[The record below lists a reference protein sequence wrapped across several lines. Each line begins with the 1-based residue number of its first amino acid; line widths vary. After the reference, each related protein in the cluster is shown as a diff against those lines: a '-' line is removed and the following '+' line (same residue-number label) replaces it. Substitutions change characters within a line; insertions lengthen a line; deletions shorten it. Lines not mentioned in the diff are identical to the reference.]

1 MPLLLGTAPHQV
13 PTNGDLGTMA
23 FQDAASTQVGNLN
36 ASGVITTG
44 ADANIYGVTV
54 GRGGGSAANSTA
66 VGNEALL
73 LNTTG
78 TSNTAYGVN
87 AIYSNVTGSFNTGS
101 GFKALFGNTGSN
113 NTAVGYLSGY
123 LITSG
128 SKNTILGSFSGN
140 QGGVDIR
147 TSSNNIVISD
157 GDGNPR
163 QVIDASGNTVFGGRV
178 ETTSGGF
185 RFPDASTQ
193 YTAATGFGFKNRII
207 NGSMTI
213 DQRNAGASVTPI
225 NSQYLVDRWFAG
237 LTQASKFTAQQTPSA
252 TETGYASRV
261 TAGFTNYLAATSSS
275 AYSVGAGDIFY
286 LQQRV
291 EGLNFSDL
299 AWGTAGAKT
308 VTLSF
313 WVYSSLT
320 GTFGGALNNSAFNYC
335 YPFSY
340 SIPVA
345 NTWTQISITIA
356 GPTSGTWSFT
366 NTSYLGISFSLGGG
380 SSFSGTAGAWTS
392 AGTYYTATGA
402 TSVVGTSGATFYI
415 TGVQLE
421 KGSTATTF
429 DYRPYGTELALCQRY
444 FEVGLDRNAL
454 VWGGVTIAAA
464 GIYYTNKGFCVTKRA
479 SPIVTTSNEVLSGF
493 ASGAPGLTLDS
504 TGIQASKSSNG
515 TATTSAYYFYNW
527 QASAEL

>member
-1 MPLLLGTAPHQV
+1 MTVTVNG
-13 PTNGDLGTMA
+13 TNGLT
-23 FQDAASTQVGNLN
+23 
-36 ASGVITTG
+36 
-44 ADANIYGVTV
+44 
-54 GRGGGSAANSTA
+54 
-66 VGNEALL
+66 
-73 LNTTG
+73 
-78 TSNTAYGVN
+78 
-87 AIYSNVTGSFNTGS
+87 FN
-101 GFKALFGNTGSN
+101 
-113 NTAVGYLSGY
+113 
-123 LITSG
+123 
-128 SKNTILGSFSGN
+128 
-140 QGGVDIR
+140 
-147 TSSNNIVISD
+147 
-157 GDGNPR
+157 
-163 QVIDASGNTVFGGRV
+163 
-178 ETTSGGF
+178 
-185 RFPDASTQ
+185 DASTQ
-193 YTAATGFGFKNRII
+193 NTAATGFGFKNRLI

-213 DQRNAGASVTPI
+213 DQRNAGASVTPA

-237 LTQASKFTAQQTPSA
+237 LTQAGKFTAQQTPSA
-252 TETGYASRV
+252 AETGYASRV

-275 AYSVGAGDIFY
+275 AYSVSAGDIFY

-299 AWGTAGAKT
+299 AWGSAGAKT

-356 GPTSGTWSFT
+356 GPTSGTWAFT

-415 TGVQLE
+415 TGVQIE

-444 FEVGLDRNAL
+444 FQRFGYSNAGTRVASGGSWASSTTAYVMIPL
-454 VWGGVTIAAA
+454 IVQMRATPTFASTALGRVLLEGIAWYACTSASLLTESTFTLAVFALSVATSTALGGQVANWGGGGVTA
-464 GIYYTNKGFCVTKRA
+464 
-479 SPIVTTSNEVLSGF
+479 
-493 ASGAPGLTLDS
+493 LDVPL
-504 TGIQASKSSNG
+504 
-515 TATTSAYYFYNW
+515 
-527 QASAEL
+527 SAEL

>member
-87 AIYSNVTGSFNTGS
+87 ALYSNVTGSFNTGS

-193 YTAATGFGFKNRII
+193 STAATGFGFKNRII

-213 DQRNAGASVTPI
+213 DQRNAGASVTPA
-225 NSQYLVDRWFAG
+225 SGLTYFVDRWHS
-237 LTQASKFTAQQTPSA
+237 QISPPSKFSVQQNAGSVVPP
-252 TETGYASRV
+252 
-261 TAGFTNYLAATSSS
+261 AGFTNYLGITSLS
-275 AYSVGAGDIFY
+275 AYAVATGDYQCLSQNI
-286 LQQRV
+286 
-291 EGLNFSDL
+291 EGFNTADL
-299 AWGTAGAKT
+299 GWGTANAAT

-313 WVYSSLT
+313 WVRSSLT
-320 GTFGGALNNSAFNYC
+320 GTFGGVLINGTSTRT
-335 YPFSY
+335 YPFTY
-340 SIPVA
+340 TVAAA
-345 NTWTQISITIA
+345 NTWTSVSVTIP
-356 GPTSGTWSFT
+356 GDTTGTWAT
-366 NTSYLGISFSLGGG
+366 NNSTGIEVRIGLGVG
-380 SSFSGTAGAWTS
+380 SQYSGTAGSWS
-392 AGTYYTATGA
+392 SNNYVSATGA
-402 TSVVGTSGATFYI
+402 VSVVGTSGATFYI

-429 DYRPYGTELALCQRY
+429 DYRPYGTELSLCQRY
-444 FEVGLDRNAL
+444 YEKLTNRALGSIYSASNAYQNVAQL
-454 VWGGVTIAAA
+454 VDKRATPTVDAGAVYTVNAGSAGTVTTLNVFGAQITTKQIPFTNSAANWTVTAVVDVTA
-464 GIYYTNKGFCVTKRA
+464 GI
-479 SPIVTTSNEVLSGF
+479 
-493 ASGAPGLTLDS
+493 
-504 TGIQASKSSNG
+504 
-515 TATTSAYYFYNW
+515 
-527 QASAEL
+527 SAEL